1 MSKCKYSWQHAGADF
16 PGKLLQEKREQSFK
30 EDLNSI
36 RLTIQ
41 SIRKLSCMEICLEL
55 LDAIFVSELNSC
67 TVC

>member
-1 MSKCKYSWQHAGADF
+1 MQVQLAARRGRLSWEAASR
-16 PGKLLQEKREQSFK
+16 KREQSFK

-36 RLTIQ
+36 RLIIQ